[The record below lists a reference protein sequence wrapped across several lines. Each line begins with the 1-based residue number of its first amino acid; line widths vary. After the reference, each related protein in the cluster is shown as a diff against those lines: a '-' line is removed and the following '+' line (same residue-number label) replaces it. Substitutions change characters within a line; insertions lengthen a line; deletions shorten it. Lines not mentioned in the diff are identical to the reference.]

1 MVDIEQAMAEIR
13 AKARRPLIPMTVDRL
28 FEFGVG
34 GQIGE
39 AELLKAAQYVHF
51 EATNR
56 VARLT
61 LSLEQLPCGLSHMPS
76 AKATH
81 DRYVESFNDLN
92 ATKQPTTPA
101 EERAFRKVVDR
112 VKRRH
117 LTVAQTLGSAIA
129 ELKRETQRNDPL
141 YEIQEALDRF
151 YIARIGIRML
161 LGQYLAMPHSAPGMV
176 GIICEHTAPAG
187 VVREAA
193 AKAAELGRMHC
204 GHAPKISIEGNTD
217 LRFRYIPS
225 HLHHML
231 LELLKNSVRATCLHH
246 AGQAKL
252 PPIRVIIAGGE
263 EDVSIKVSDEGGG
276 IPRSG
281 LDRIWTYFYTTA
293 NTPLSDAIVTDNDI
307 DSLAGYGV
315 GLPMTRLYARY
326 FGGDLQLMSMEG
338 YGTDAYLHINRV
350 GSHHEVF
357 DVSSEY
363 GVSRTSSAM
372 VPRCPIPTNEC
383 QYLDDCPDPNVRLSQ
398 RGR

>member
-1 MVDIEQAMAEIR
+1 MQKAMAEIR
-13 AKARRPLIPMTVDRL
+13 AKARRPLIPMTVDKL
-28 FEFGVG
+28 FEFGAG
-34 GQIGE
+34 GQGIGD
-39 AELLKAAQYVHF
+39 AEMLKAAQYVHF
-51 EATNR
+51 ESTNR

-76 AKATH
+76 AIATH
-81 DRYVESFNDLN
+81 DRYVESFVDLN
-92 ATKQPTTPA
+92 EAKLPTTPE

-117 LTVAQTLGSAIA
+117 LTVAQTLGTAIA
-129 ELKRETQRNDPL
+129 ELKRETKRNDPL

-161 LGQYLAMPHSAPGMV
+161 LGQYLAMPSSGPGVV
-176 GIICEHTAPAG
+176 GIICEHTSPAL
-187 VVREAA
+187 VAKEAA
-193 AKAAELGRMHC
+193 DKAMQLGRMHH
-204 GHAPKISIEGNTD
+204 GHAPKISIEGNVD

-231 LELLKNSVRATCLHH
+231 LELLKNSVRATCSHH
-246 AGQAKL
+246 AKSSKL
-252 PPIRVIIAGGE
+252 PPIRVIIAGGT

-293 NTPLSDAIVTDNDI
+293 NTPLSEEFSTENEI

-338 YGTDAYLHINRV
+338 YGTDAYLHMNRV

-357 DVSSEY
+357 DVTSEY
-363 GVSRTSSAM
+363 GSRTSSAM
-372 VPRCPIPTNEC
+372 VPKCPIPTNEC
-383 QYLDDCPDPNVRLSQ
+383 QHLDDCPDPNVRLAQ